1 MSGSLL
7 LSHLRDLRSEPIQGV
22 RVRIDGFGMVDHRLA
37 IPARRYP
44 NLLGI
49 AWLDDIA
56 AAGVS
61 AVGVQPLRLIFC
73 SISVRRLYSSLS
85 DGAEACCD
93 SFRVVV
99 TGLVFLRLSRDLRR
113 DHLGLLL
120 VLNLVTLLRE
130 VTTLAGAHE
139 VGVKFLLEKK
149 KLLLFHALFCG
160 LWIGVKVEVLPFPLD
175 SQRPPAHSISGHG
188 PYARPFER
196 LGNTL
201 GCGYTTCRGL

>member
-1 MSGSLL
+1 
-7 LSHLRDLRSEPIQGV
+7 
-22 RVRIDGFGMVDHRLA
+22 MVDHRLA

-44 NLLGI
+44 NLLCI

-56 AAGVS
+56 TAGVS
-61 AVGVQPLRLIFC
+61 AMSVQSLLLIVC

-85 DGAEACCD
+85 NRAEACCN

-99 TGLVFLRLSRDLRR
+99 TGLVLLSLSRYLRR
-113 DHLGLLL
+113 DHLGLFL

-130 VTTLAGAHE
+130 VATLAGSHE

-160 LWIGVKVEVLPFPLD
+160 LWIGVKVEVLPFSLD
-175 SQRPPAHSISGHG
+175 CQRPPAHSISGHG
-188 PYARPFER
+188 PYARSLEG

-201 GCGYTTCRGL
+201 GSSHTTCHGL